1 MILVTGATGHLG
13 TAAVEHLLK
22 KTNADNIIA
31 LARSEEKAK
40 ALRDKGVAV
49 RIGNFDD
56 ITSLDNAMQ
65 GIEKVLLISTIDQN
79 RLQQHK
85 NVVDAASRAGVR
97 HVVYTGVSMKDVS
110 TSAIMGLMGA
120 HFQTE
125 DYIRSSGLSFTILR
139 NTLYTDVIP
148 FYVGEQVFETGIY
161 FPAGTGSVLFALRK
175 EMGEAAANVLLQGG
189 HENKT
194 YEITGDTLYSF
205 GDIANELSALS
216 GKTVTYTDAD
226 AADYSDKLKQSD
238 VPEYLIYMLGGFAS
252 DVKNKQFET
261 VYNDLEGLLGRK
273 PASLKEG
280 LRLIYNL

>member
-13 TAAVEHLLK
+13 SAAVEHLLK
-22 KTNADNIIA
+22 KTKADNIVA

-40 ALRDKGVAV
+40 PLRDKGIEV
-49 RIGNFDD
+49 RIGDFDD
-56 ITSLDNAMQ
+56 RASLDKALQ
-65 GIEKVLLISTIDQN
+65 GIEKVLLISTIDHN

-97 HVVYTGVSMKDVS
+97 HIAYTAVSMKNLD
-110 TSAIMGLMGA
+110 TSAIKGLMES

-139 NTLYTDVIP
+139 NTLYIDVIP
-148 FYVGEQVFETGIY
+148 FYVGEQVLETGIY
-161 FPAGTGSVLFALRK
+161 FPAGSGAVPFALRR
-175 EMGEAAANVLLQGG
+175 EMGEAAANVLLQEG

-205 GDIANELSALS
+205 GNIATALSELS
-216 GKTVTYTDAD
+216 GKTVSYTDAD
-226 AADYSDKLKQSD
+226 AAEYADKLKQSD

-252 DVKNKQFET
+252 DIKNKQFET
-261 VYNDLEGLLGRK
+261 VYHDLESLLGRK

-280 LRLIYNL
+280 LKLLYNL